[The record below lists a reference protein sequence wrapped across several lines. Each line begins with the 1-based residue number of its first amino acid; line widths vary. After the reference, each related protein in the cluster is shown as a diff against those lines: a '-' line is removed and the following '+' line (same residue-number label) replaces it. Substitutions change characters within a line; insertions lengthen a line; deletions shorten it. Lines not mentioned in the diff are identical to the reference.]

1 MILPTTFEPGQE
13 ATFTFRFLQQK
24 HPKHHS
30 LVFINNVRHQ
40 YHSCAFIWLYMDHN
54 RGWYRVLS
62 HGQAKL
68 KSVDSTP
75 AIIKSA
81 IVKVTILSGNRA
93 WTISTIFLRLP
104 PPWQTPRALSN
115 TTLSSCSSQ
124 TTEEPSMPLNCR
136 SISIM
141 TLHIL
146 YILNQLLVF
155 ILNNIPKIFF
165 NGCDHFMSLGSSSSI
180 NNYLCSGHLVNPLDY
195 IHHTHSWL

>member
-1 MILPTTFEPGQE
+1 
-13 ATFTFRFLQQK
+13 
-24 HPKHHS
+24 
-30 LVFINNVRHQ
+30 
-40 YHSCAFIWLYMDHN
+40 MDHN
-54 RGWYRVLS
+54 SWWYRVLS

-81 IVKVTILSGNRA
+81 IVKVTILSGNRDR
-93 WTISTIFLRLP
+93 TISTIFLRRP

-136 SISIM
+136 SISII

-146 YILNQLLVF
+146 YILNQLVVF

-180 NNYLCSGHLVNPLDY
+180 NNYLCSNHLVIPLDY
-195 IHHTHSWL
+195 IHHTYGYRNSWRPASPTTTSRVAPA

>member
-1 MILPTTFEPGQE
+1 MFIQLLFSRELTWYCRQRSNQDRRRLSPSGFCNKNILNIIPLSSSMC
-13 ATFTFRFLQQK
+13 ATNIIVTL
-24 HPKHHS
+24 S
-30 LVFINNVRHQ
+30 
-40 YHSCAFIWLYMDHN
+40 YDFIWIIW
-54 RGWYRVLS
+54 WYRVLS

-81 IVKVTILSGNRA
+81 IVKVTILSENRD
-93 WTISTIFLRLP
+93 WTISTIFLRRP

-141 TLHIL
+141 TL
-146 YILNQLLVF
+146 LNF
-155 ILNNIPKIFF
+155 I
-165 NGCDHFMSLGSSSSI
+165 
-180 NNYLCSGHLVNPLDY
+180 YY
-195 IHHTHSWL
+195 TY

>member
-1 MILPTTFEPGQE
+1 MD
-13 ATFTFRFLQQK
+13 
-24 HPKHHS
+24 
-30 LVFINNVRHQ
+30 NN
-40 YHSCAFIWLYMDHN
+40 SW
-54 RGWYRVLS
+54 WYRVLS

-81 IVKVTILSGNRA
+81 IVKVTILSGNRD
-93 WTISTIFLRLP
+93 WTVSTIFLRRP

-136 SISIM
+136 SISII

-146 YILNQLLVF
+146 YILSQLVVF

-165 NGCDHFMSLGSSSSI
+165 NGCDHFMGLGSSSSTI
-180 NNYLCSGHLVNPLDY
+180 IICALTISPFLLIIFTTIMATGTLGDLPPQRLHQELRQHRSLSTGLFLSLD
-195 IHHTHSWL
+195 H